1 MKNKK
6 IKSIFERGPWFQN
19 QHLLL
24 YTEISNKQFQIDT
37 FIFAPFYQEVKVTH
51 VSLLIKLVIGQFN
64 FIEWNHLSHPLLT
77 KRGRI
82 RVNINAS
89 WHRCVCISRHDPLR
103 AVVCISVWKKITN
116 EHTTGKGNPQS
127 EKPDF
132 TRYKSI
138 PIADQNPVI
147 L

>member
-64 FIEWNHLSHPLLT
+64 FIE
-77 KRGRI
+77 
-82 RVNINAS
+82 
-89 WHRCVCISRHDPLR
+89 
-103 AVVCISVWKKITN
+103 
-116 EHTTGKGNPQS
+116 
-127 EKPDF
+127 
-132 TRYKSI
+132 
-138 PIADQNPVI
+138 
-147 L
+147 